1 MYIPRDDK
9 EIRFASAD
17 DAARYWAF
25 AKNDPYLSKHKGQYA
40 EAYSIYSPWV
50 HRLDFRFAHDFK
62 VKIAGP
68 TNALQLNFDVKN
80 ILNMFNS
87 SWGVSKQMNPD
98 LNSGRLLD
106 ISRIDSDGVP
116 VFTTNKAVSG
126 NTQTWTRVRNVGQC
140 WYAQI
145 GLKYMFN

>member
-1 MYIPRDDK
+1 MGAPPRLPL
-9 EIRFASAD
+9 R
-17 DAARYWAF
+17 
-25 AKNDPYLSKHKGQYA
+25 P
-40 EAYSIYSPWV
+40 
-50 HRLDFRFAHDFK
+50 
-62 VKIAGP
+62 
-68 TNALQLNFDVKN
+68 NALQLNFDVKN